1 MEEQAPA
8 SYTVRLTSETEAS
21 GLPFSQADWDQTPK
35 AIQAFVISTLTQFQ
49 ELRSKVDKIDSK
61 LKQDSKNSNRPPS
74 SDSPYK
80 RKPKDKKKRK
90 PGGKKGHPGNRQ
102 LMLEP
107 TQSMDVKP
115 ERCSCGSEDLGET
128 RPYHVHQM
136 IELPEIKM
144 DVFHWTLHEARCARC
159 GKLIKAH
166 VPKGCETGYGPKLTA
181 LIGDMAG
188 NQGNSRAS
196 IMEFCQSFLKIP
208 ISKGA
213 VQKVIDRVSASIS
226 DHYDAIAQAA
236 RQAKINY
243 IDETSWRMCGSL
255 MWLWVMVNTN
265 VAFFMIH
272 PKRSKEAFAALI
284 EDWDGILVSDGYG
297 VYKDWVNLRQTCLA
311 HLIRTADGLAQ
322 RSDPE
327 IAAFGKW
334 AAAEIRR
341 LCDMAHAPPT
351 IGEWRAFY
359 ARLSRLINNNLDRKD
374 DAGKFARRLLR
385 EMESLWVFLAV
396 KGVEPTNN
404 RGERSLRFGVIWRKR
419 SFGTSSD
426 KGNRW
431 VERILSLRQ
440 TCRLQ
445 GRPMF
450 SVLVEAVDCHF
461 KGSSPDLS
469 WISAE

>member
-1 MEEQAPA
+1 MDEQTP
-8 SYTVRLTSETEAS
+8 STHTVRLAPEIEAS
-21 GLPFSQADWDQTPK
+21 GLPFSQEDWDKSPK
-35 AIQAFVISTLTQFQ
+35 AIQAFVVSTMTRLG
-49 ELRSKVDKIDSK
+49 ELGKKIDQIESK
-61 LKQDSKNSNRPPS
+61 LNQDSSNSSRPPS

-90 PGGKKGHPGNRQ
+90 PGGKKGHQGHKQ
-102 LMLEP
+102 VMLDP
-107 TQSMDVKP
+107 TKSEDVKP
-115 ERCSCGSEDLGET
+115 QRCSCGCEQFGES

-136 IELPEIKM
+136 IEFPEIKM
-144 DVFHWTLHEARCARC
+144 DVFHWILHKARCVKC

-166 VPKGCETGYGPKLTA
+166 VPKGCETGYGPRLTA
-181 LIGDMAG
+181 LIGNLAG
-188 NQGNSRAS
+188 NQGNSRS
-196 IMEFCQSFLKIP
+196 SVMEFCSSVLKIP

-213 VQKVIDRVSASIS
+213 VQKVIDRVSAAIS
-226 DHYDAIAQAA
+226 THYDAIAQAA
-236 RQAKINY
+236 RRAKINH
-243 IDETSWRMCGSL
+243 IDETSWSMSGAL

-265 VAFFMIH
+265 VAFFLIH

-284 EDWDGILVSDGYG
+284 KDWEGILVSDGYG
-297 VYKDWVNLRQTCLA
+297 VYKQWVNLRQTCLA

-341 LCDMAHAPPT
+341 LSHMAHAPPT

-359 ARLSRLINNNLDRKD
+359 ARLSRLVTNNHDRKD
-374 DAGKFARRLLR
+374 DAGKFARRLVR

-404 RGERSLRFGVIWRKR
+404 RAERTLRFGVMWRRR
-419 SFGTSSD
+419 SFGTSSE

-440 TCRLQ
+440 TCSLQ
-445 GRPMF
+445 SRPMF
-450 SVLVEAVDCHF
+450 PVLVDAVDCHF
-461 KGSSPDLS
+461 KGTSPDLS
-469 WISAE
+469 WINAE